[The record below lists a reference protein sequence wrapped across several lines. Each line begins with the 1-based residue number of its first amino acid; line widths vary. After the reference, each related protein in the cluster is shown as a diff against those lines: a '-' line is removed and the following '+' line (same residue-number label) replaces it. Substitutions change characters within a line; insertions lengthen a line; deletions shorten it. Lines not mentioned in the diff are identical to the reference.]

1 MSAELLE
8 EKDRNLIVS
17 SMAENLI
24 GSEIIQLAWHIND
37 KIAKGQ
43 KIFNLTIGDF
53 DPKIFPIPKELTQ
66 EIKKAYDDNQTNYP
80 PANGTFELRQVVSD
94 YMHTRGC
101 LDYSPEEILITSG
114 ARPIIFAIYNTI
126 VDLDEVVIFPVP
138 SWNNNH
144 YAHLTRSRVITVET
158 KPENNF
164 MPSAED
170 LEPHIREATL
180 ISLCSPL
187 NPTGTV
193 FTEEEIHGICDLIVE
208 ENNRRGENEKP
219 VYVLYDQIYWQLT
232 LGDTKHYNPVVLNPA
247 MRDYTIFVDG
257 ISKVFAATGV
267 RVGWG
272 YGPKKII
279 EKMKSITSHMGAWA
293 PKAEQVAVAKF
304 LANDKAVNSYL
315 ASFRTEILNRVNS
328 FYEKFKKLK
337 SEGYN
342 VDVIEPQAS
351 IFLTVKIDLIGMK
364 KPDGTVI
371 KKVRD
376 ITEFLIE
383 DAKMALVPFSSFGSP
398 ADSTWYRISV
408 GTCTVEQI
416 DEIMNNFRT
425 ALSKLRK

>member
-1 MSAELLE
+1 
-8 EKDRNLIVS
+8 
-17 SMAENLI
+17 
-24 GSEIIQLAWHIND
+24 
-37 KIAKGQ
+37 
-43 KIFNLTIGDF
+43 
-53 DPKIFPIPKELTQ
+53 
-66 EIKKAYDDNQTNYP
+66 IKNAYDDNQTNYP
-80 PANGTFELRQVVSD
+80 PANGTFELRKVVSE
-94 YMHTRGC
+94 YMRERGG

-114 ARPIIFAIYNTI
+114 ARPIIFAIYNTV

-144 YAHLTRSRVITVET
+144 YTHLTRSRVITIET

-170 LEPHIREATL
+170 LKPHIKKATL

-193 FTEEEIHGICDLIVE
+193 FTEEEIKGICDLVVE

-232 LGDTKHYNPVVLNPA
+232 LGDTKHFNPVVVNPA

-304 LANDKAVNSYL
+304 LANDAAVNNYL
-315 ASFRTEILNRVNS
+315 KSFKVEILNRVNA
-328 FYEKFKKLK
+328 FYDKFKDLK
-337 SEGYN
+337 NDGYN

-351 IFLTVKIDLIGMK
+351 IFLTAKIDLIGMK

-371 KKVRD
+371 KDTKD
-376 ITEFLIE
+376 ITDFLIE
-383 DAKMALVPFSSFGSP
+383 DAHMALVPFASFGSSP
-398 ADSTWYRISV
+398 DSTWYRVSV

-416 DEIMNNFRT
+416 DEIMNNLKN
-425 ALSKLRK
+425 ALSKLS